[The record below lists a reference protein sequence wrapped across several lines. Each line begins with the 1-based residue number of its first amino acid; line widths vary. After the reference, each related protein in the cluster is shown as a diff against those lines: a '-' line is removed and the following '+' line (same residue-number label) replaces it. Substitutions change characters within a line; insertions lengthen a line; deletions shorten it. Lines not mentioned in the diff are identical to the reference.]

1 MRPLQAPGS
10 STSRPPATP
19 AGAQSAPG
27 AVDADMSG
35 PAWLTGGFAV
45 LMIMVAICCAG
56 RLAVSR
62 VRGKDTE
69 LDTDGLHVLM
79 GVAMAGMLE
88 PRLSPVPG
96 TIWRAVFA
104 AAAAWFAWQAIRAR
118 SGRPRGWRCAHP
130 APHAVECAA
139 MIYMLL
145 PAGSRPSGRGP
156 GMAMPG
162 MNGAGAA
169 GNPALTLVLALFM
182 LGYILWTIDRLA
194 SPSPAAAATPAHS
207 AAPSRLAP
215 AAVTASA
222 AARVSGTARPGS
234 IAHGGAPGRAALA
247 PRLATGYKIAMG
259 IGMGYMLVMM
269 L

>member
-1 MRPLQAPGS
+1 M
-10 STSRPPATP
+10 
-19 AGAQSAPG
+19 SA
-27 AVDADMSG
+27 
-35 PAWLTGGFAV
+35 PAWLAGSFAA
-45 LMIMVAICCAG
+45 LMIMVAACCAG

-118 SGRPRGWRCAHP
+118 SGRPGGRRCAHP

-139 MIYMLL
+139 MVYMLL

-162 MNGAGAA
+162 MNGAAAA

-194 SPSPAAAATPAHS
+194 SPSRATATATAHGAAAGSRPPAA
-207 AAPSRLAP
+207 L
-215 AAVTASA
+215 TASA
-222 AARVSGTARPGS
+222 TARVPGTARPGAIVHS
-234 IAHGGAPGRAALA
+234 GAPGRLTLA

-259 IGMGYMLVMM
+259 IGMGYMLIMM

>member
-1 MRPLQAPGS
+1 
-10 STSRPPATP
+10 
-19 AGAQSAPG
+19 
-27 AVDADMSG
+27 
-35 PAWLTGGFAV
+35 
-45 LMIMVAICCAG
+45 
-56 RLAVSR
+56 
-62 VRGKDTE
+62 
-69 LDTDGLHVLM
+69 
-79 GVAMAGMLE
+79 MLE

-118 SGRPRGWRCAHP
+118 TGRPGGSRCAHP

-139 MIYMLL
+139 MVYMLL
-145 PAGSRPSGRGP
+145 PASSRPSDRAP

-162 MNGAGAA
+162 MTGGGAA

-194 SPSPAAAATPAHS
+194 SPSRAAATVTAHGT
-207 AAPSRLAP
+207 AAGSPPP
-215 AAVTASA
+215 AALTASA
-222 AARVSGTARPGS
+222 TARAPGTTRPGTIARSGTPGML
-234 IAHGGAPGRAALA
+234 ALA
-247 PRLATGYKIAMG
+247 PRLATSYKIAMG

>member
-1 MRPLQAPGS
+1 
-10 STSRPPATP
+10 
-19 AGAQSAPG
+19 
-27 AVDADMSG
+27 MSG
-35 PAWLTGGFAV
+35 PAWLAGGFAA
-45 LMIMVAICCAG
+45 LMIMVAACCAG

-88 PRLSPVPG
+88 PQLSPVPG

-104 AAAAWFAWQAIRAR
+104 AAAAWFGWQALRAR
-118 SGRPRGWRCAHP
+118 SGRAGGSRCVHP

-139 MIYMLL
+139 MVYMLL
-145 PAGSRPSGRGP
+145 PAGSRPSGRTP

-162 MNGAGAA
+162 MNGAAAA

-194 SPSPAAAATPAHS
+194 ALSRARATAAAYGTAAGSPPPAA
-207 AAPSRLAP
+207 L
-215 AAVTASA
+215 TASA
-222 AARVSGTARPGS
+222 ADRSSGTARPGS
-234 IAHGGAPGRAALA
+234 IADSGAPGRLALA

-259 IGMGYMLVMM
+259 IGMGYMLLMM